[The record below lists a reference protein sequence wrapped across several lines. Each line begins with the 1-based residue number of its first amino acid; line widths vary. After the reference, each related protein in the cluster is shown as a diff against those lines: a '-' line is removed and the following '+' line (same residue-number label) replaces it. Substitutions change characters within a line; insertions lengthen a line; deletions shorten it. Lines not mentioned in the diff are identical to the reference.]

1 MVNINKDI
9 YSSVKKVDK
18 RWIKKFNL
26 AKAYYEKNGNLDIG
40 YTCNNEDE
48 LSIFLYKQRFLYR
61 KNMLSEDKI
70 ELLNCLEIEWDYLYR
85 EASILCDELLSN
97 YEPYKYNKLKNIL
110 SNNNYSDIQEK
121 FEKIIC

>member
-40 YTCNNEDE
+40 YTCNTEDE

-61 KNMLSEDKI
+61 KNMI
-70 ELLNCLEIEWDYLYR
+70 
-85 EASILCDELLSN
+85 
-97 YEPYKYNKLKNIL
+97 
-110 SNNNYSDIQEK
+110 
-121 FEKIIC
+121 F

>member
-18 RWIKKFNL
+18 RWVKKFNL
-26 AKAYYEKNGNLDIG
+26 AKSYYEKNGNLDIG
-40 YTCNNEDE
+40 YTCDTEDE

-70 ELLNCLEIEWDYLYR
+70 KLLNCLEIEWDSLYR

>member
-40 YTCNNEDE
+40 YTCNTEDE
-48 LSIFLYKQRFLYR
+48 LSIFLYKQRL
-61 KNMLSEDKI
+61 ED
-70 ELLNCLEIEWDYLYR
+70 ELATSVLDYGKFDYLAEFYLLQKDY
-85 EASILCDELLSN
+85 ENGVYDYYIEDEEEFILKFKD
-97 YEPYKYNKLKNIL
+97 KLGV
-110 SNNNYSDIQEK
+110 E
-121 FEKIIC
+121 IIK